1 MFAHPLIQALA
12 LAATIGA
19 TQGDPPVPAGL
30 RRLPPHEVVAQLLEK
45 RSDLGLSWQQTAQLD
60 SLHLAI
66 RSEKHRYTREGLKAH
81 QLRHVP
87 MTSRKEAFGQAVAVL
102 TPEQQSQL
110 AAALSA
116 RLSAPQPL
124 ADGARMA
131 LARRRVARPASAGH
145 RDGDVDRA
153 RRPGATRISADQQ
166 LPRDPRL

>member
-19 TQGDPPVPAGL
+19 MQGDPPVPAGL

-87 MTSRKEAFGQAVAVL
+87 MISRKEAFGQAVAVL
-102 TPEQQSQL
+102 TPEQQSRL
-110 AAALSA
+110 EALFPAAP
-116 RLSAPQPL
+116 RVV
-124 ADGARMA
+124 
-131 LARRRVARPASAGH
+131 RRVRGA
-145 RDGDVDRA
+145 
-153 RRPGATRISADQQ
+153 PGK
-166 LPRDPRL
+166 P